1 MTSPRFELMPVGQG
15 IASFRIA
22 TDENPYFSLES
33 LDALRA
39 IARSVEVDS
48 ELRAIIIEGGHR
60 QFCAG
65 ADRQTLLRPDAAA
78 TIDTLVG
85 EVARTVLS
93 FPVPTIAAMS
103 GHAIGGGFIVGL
115 WCDTV
120 IMAEESLYSANF
132 LELGFTP
139 GMGST
144 FLLAE
149 VFGAQLA
156 RELLLTG
163 RALTGAELKALV
175 PSLSHRIVPRARVTD
190 DALALAHE
198 LAGLSPPAVR
208 LFKKHLHA
216 QRGAALE
223 KALENERRMHEE
235 IFSLDETRASVSRNY
250 ASGSER

>member
-1 MTSPRFELMPVGQG
+1 MTSRFELTSVGEG

-22 TDENPYFSLES
+22 ADDSPYFSLES
-33 LDALRA
+33 LEALRA
-39 IARSVEVDS
+39 VARGIEA
-48 ELRAIIIEGGHR
+48 EAALRVIVIEGGAR

-65 ADRQTLLRPDAAA
+65 ADRATLLRPDAAS

-115 WCDTV
+115 WCDAA

-144 FLLAE
+144 VLLPE
-149 VFGAQLA
+149 VFGAHLA

-163 RALTGAELKALV
+163 RALTGAELRALV
-175 PSLSHRIVPRARVTD
+175 PALAQRIVPRACVRES
-190 DALALAHE
+190 ALALAHE
-198 LAGLSPPAVR
+198 LAGQSPPAVR
-208 LFKKHLHA
+208 LFTKHLHA
-216 QRGAALE
+216 RRRAVLEAAL
-223 KALENERRMHEE
+223 ADERRMHEA
-235 IFSLDETRASVSRNY
+235 IFSLDETRRSVSRNY
-250 ASGSER
+250 VSESER